1 MTAGAGVILSLAWAQ
16 PWSGVPAGSAHAA
29 IDPTASE
36 GAVHLRLNSDGWGA
50 GIAPMNLDA
59 AVPMAIEGASRE
71 GRRRPSHRPDLAA
84 RASAIAPSWSKLG
97 ENVGTGGSVTSLHTA
112 FMNSPGHRANV
123 LGDYNRVSIA
133 VIVDG
138 ARIWVTFDFMK
149 GPPVSGA
156 TGLEPALPTIPFSQ
170 AGNFWVA
177 TANGKVYG
185 NGTAKLFGDMST
197 RVLARPIDGMAA
209 SPTGNGYWLVASD
222 GGIFAFGDA
231 LFYGSTGALTL
242 NQPIVAMA
250 PTSTGKG
257 LLARRDRRRDIR
269 IRRRALPRLDG
280 RGEAESRLMA
290 GRPPPPSRATGG
302 RERRGSS
309 SSRRLF
315 YGSAASRPLPATGHR
330 HRNPAER
337 RRVLAQGSTG
347 AVYPFGAAGA
357 MGGEP
362 QPHATLIEDGHDADG
377 LGYRMASADGRIFL
391 FGSGG
396 TGVTPPLGVPTP
408 VVAIATSPRRSRAE
422 AH

>member
-1 MTAGAGVILSLAWAQ
+1 MNRRVLGVILSLCVVTALV
-16 PWSGVPAGSAHAA
+16 GVPAGSAQAA

-36 GAVHLRLNSDGWGA
+36 AQFLTLMNNERVGA
-50 GIAPMNLDA
+50 GLAPMNLDA
-59 AVPMAIEGASRE
+59 AMYPMAIEWSQQMKAAG
-71 GRRRPSHRPDLAA
+71 GLSHRPDRAA
-84 RASAIAPSWSKLG
+84 RASAIAPSWTKLG

-149 GPPVSGA
+149 GPPVSGP
-156 TGLEPALPTIPFSQ
+156 TGLEPALPTIPLAQ

-177 TANGKVYG
+177 TANGKVVG

-197 RVLARPIDGMAA
+197 RVLARPIVGMAA

-231 LFYGSTGALTL
+231 LFYGSTGAMTL

-257 LLARRDRRRDIR
+257 YWLVATDGGIFAFGDARFLGSMGGTKLNQPVNGM
-269 IRRRALPRLDG
+269 AATPTGKGYWMVASDG
-280 RGEAESRLMA
+280 GIFSFGDA
-290 GRPPPPSRATGG
+290 
-302 RERRGSS
+302 
-309 SSRRLF
+309 LF
-315 YGSAASRPLPATGHR
+315 YGSAASSPLPAPVTAIATLPSGTGYW
-330 HRNPAER
+330 
-337 RRVLAQGSTG
+337 LQGATG
-347 AVYPFGAAGA
+347 AVYPFGAAGSYGA
-357 MGGEP
+357 
-362 QPHATLIEDGHDADG
+362 ATAAGTTLTKMATMPDG

-396 TGVTPPLGVPTP
+396 TGVTPPLGVTSP
-408 VVAIATSPRRSRAE
+408 VVAIANVP
-422 AH
+422 